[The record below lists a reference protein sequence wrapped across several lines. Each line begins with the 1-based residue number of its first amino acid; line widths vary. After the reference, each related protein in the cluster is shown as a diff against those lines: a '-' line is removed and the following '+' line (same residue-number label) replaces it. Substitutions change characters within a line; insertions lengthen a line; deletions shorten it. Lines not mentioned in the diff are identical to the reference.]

1 MGMGVDLVRIALS
14 KRLGKTVSVFFGA
27 LAQSAPAFWRH
38 LQRCIFLDSLDSA
51 TNMSF
56 TPSSVYLVVMGVAGC
71 GKSSLGAA
79 LVQAESLPLIEGDDH
94 HSPDSRKK
102 MRQGIAL
109 TDADREGW
117 LATLGQ
123 LLQAQPRGVVLTC
136 SALKKAYRDRLRSAC
151 PGLRFVFLEI
161 DRASAGQRVAA
172 RAGTH
177 FFSTAL
183 VDSQF
188 ATLES
193 PVGEAGVLRLDALLS
208 LPTLQQ
214 QASTW
219 LAMKETA

>member
-1 MGMGVDLVRIALS
+1 M
-14 KRLGKTVSVFFGA
+14 FGA
-27 LAQSAPAFWRH
+27 FALAFAGTLYGCFFVDQ
-38 LQRCIFLDSLDSA
+38 LDSA

-56 TPSSVYLVVMGVAGC
+56 LPSSVFLVVMGVAGC
-71 GKSSLGAA
+71 GKSSVGAA
-79 LVQAESLPLIEGDDH
+79 LAQAEGLPLIEGDDH
-94 HSPDSRKK
+94 HSPASREK

-123 LLQAQPRGVVLTC
+123 LLQAQPHGVVLTC
-136 SALKKAYRDRLRSAC
+136 SALKKVYRDRLRSAC

-177 FFSTAL
+177 FFSTVL

-193 PVGEAGVLRLDALLS
+193 PVGEAGVLRLDALLDLS
-208 LPTLQQ
+208 TLQQ
-214 QASTW
+214 QASAWIATKE
-219 LAMKETA
+219 LA